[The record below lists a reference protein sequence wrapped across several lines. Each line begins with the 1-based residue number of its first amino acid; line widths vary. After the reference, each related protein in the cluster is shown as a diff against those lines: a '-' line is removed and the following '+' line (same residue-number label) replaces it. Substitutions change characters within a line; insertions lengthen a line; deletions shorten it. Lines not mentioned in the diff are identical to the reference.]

1 MNPTLRAPAL
11 GTAQATTRTV
21 APAEHHAT
29 VAAPDERHDPKEDVE
44 PDDEGRP
51 DTNEE

>member
-1 MNPTLRAPAL
+1 MNPTLRAPA
-11 GTAQATTRTV
+11 AC

-44 PDDEGRP
+44 LDDEGRP